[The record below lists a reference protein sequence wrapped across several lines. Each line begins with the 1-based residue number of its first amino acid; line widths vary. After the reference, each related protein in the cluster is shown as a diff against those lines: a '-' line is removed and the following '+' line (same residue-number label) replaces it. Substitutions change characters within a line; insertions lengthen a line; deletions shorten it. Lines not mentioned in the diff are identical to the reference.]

1 MSNNLG
7 RFALYATTRTVKA
20 ATLVKG
26 GIVLLAVLALAIV
39 IVGPVMAGGAMGGGT
54 EISGGEED
62 PGNEPEDPGDYPEG
76 VPPGPWGGHSN
87 GFIPEDLLSPIP
99 WAPHHHLRS
108 DAVVSLIELNKK
120 FHADF
125 GYDLGITDA
134 YRDYA
139 EQVRAKEIY
148 GGGAAEPGTSNH
160 GWALAVDFGTG
171 IATFN
176 TPQYNWMKSNAPA
189 YGWRH
194 PDWAEPGGSIPE
206 PWHWDFWGWSD
217 GGGAGEQDPNS
228 SKGYARVQIP
238 QVFGI
243 LAEQTV
249 QFTCLE
255 TLWEHESNWN
265 HLAENPSS
273 GAYGIPQA
281 LPGDKMASEGDD
293 WKTNPKTQ
301 IDWGLKYIQDRYG
314 TPCDAWAFWQAQTPH
329 HWY

>member
-1 MSNNLG
+1 MSNDLG
-7 RFALYATTRTVKA
+7 RFALYAATRTVKG
-20 ATLVKG
+20 ATLIKG
-26 GIVLLAVLALAIV
+26 GLIVLALLALSVV
-39 IVGPVMAGGAMGGGT
+39 IVGPVMAGGVMGGS
-54 EISGGEED
+54 EISSGPGDGGEDEEEQSD
-62 PGNEPEDPGDYPEG
+62 PEEYPDG
-76 VPPGPWGGHSN
+76 VPPGPWGGYSN
-87 GFIPEDLLSPIP
+87 GFIPEDLLSAIP

-108 DAVVSLIELNKK
+108 DAVASLVELNKK
-120 FHADF
+120 FRAEF
-125 GYDLGITDA
+125 GYDLGISDA

-176 TPQYNWMKSNAPA
+176 TPQYNWMKAHAPA

-206 PWHWDFWGWSD
+206 PWHWEFWGWND
-217 GGGAGEQDPNS
+217 GGGGDDGSDP
-228 SKGYARVQIP
+228 KGYARQ
-238 QVFGI
+238 QLSDVFG
-243 LAEQTV
+243 LMPDPAA
-249 QFTCLE
+249 QFACLE

-265 HLAENPSS
+265 HLAENPRS

-281 LPGDKMASEGDD
+281 LPGDKMATAGDD
-293 WKTNPKTQ
+293 WKTNPQTQ
-301 IDWGLKYIQDRYG
+301 IDWGLDYIKQRYG
-314 TPCDAWAFWQAQTPH
+314 TPCEAWAFWQNQTPH